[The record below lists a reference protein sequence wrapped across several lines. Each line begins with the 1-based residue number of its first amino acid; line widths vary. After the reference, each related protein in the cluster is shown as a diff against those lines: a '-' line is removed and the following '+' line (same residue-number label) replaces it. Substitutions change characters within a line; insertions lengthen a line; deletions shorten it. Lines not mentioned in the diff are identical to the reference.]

1 MVKENGM
8 IMMSEQEYR
17 EMKMRIS
24 ELEFDL
30 DIAKMELYT
39 YRSSIKK
46 LANDNLSSGNVKE
59 KSYGIEIPAG
69 DFSDLIDAATLNW
82 MEDSN
87 GNMDEEKL
95 EKLEETDLWFVWNG
109 FCARIPYGC
118 EICNEVLPAIK
129 EAYDEYN
136 S

>member
-59 KSYGIEIPAG
+59 KSYGIEIPTG

-95 EKLEETDLWFVWNG
+95 EKLEKTDLWFVWNG